1 MNRILTSIIGLLI
14 LSGCTTIRFQ
24 TLDVKNAA
32 AIKDQTVAVTN
43 YPKPDFSAMTP
54 AKATLA
60 IVGAFA
66 AISEGNQIIANNNV
80 ADPAKKTS
88 DELVAALENKLG
100 AKRIATPIE
109 VTDDDVSKI
118 ATLAA
123 PTARYVI
130 DVKSFVWNMGYF
142 ATDWFHY
149 RVIYT
154 ARARLIDTNAKTVI
168 AEGFCKRIPD
178 SNANAP
184 TYDEVLANQAKW
196 LKEEVNQV
204 ALTCADSFK
213 KEMLAFAIPTSPI
226 AEAQATAKALTERV
240 TTNSQPEPIPPQ
252 KVVLTKTETVANAIT
267 PSPTSGSTESI
278 KPDLT
283 PAPTS
288 AILTPQAQSQQ
299 MTQTAPVPNKVP
311 APVSTAGTKLEPP
324 SPEPSK
330 QSNIYQPTVRE
341 IVQTPPEKGSIQ
353 LVEFVLGVSSAT
365 VERLAKN
372 QSCFGGNGAG
382 LVSPKGSRELYKM
395 KCDDGKILMA
405 KCELRQCS
413 VLSHH

>member
-1 MNRILTSIIGLLI
+1 MI

-32 AIKDQTVAVTN
+32 ALKDQTVAVTN

-88 DELVAALENKLG
+88 DELVTALENKLG
-100 AKRIATPIE
+100 AKRVAIPIE

-149 RVIYT
+149 RVMYT
-154 ARARLIDTNAKTVI
+154 ARARLIDANAKTVI
-168 AEGFCKRIPD
+168 AEGFCKRIPE
-178 SNANAP
+178 SNTNAP
-184 TYDEVLANQAKW
+184 TYDEVLATQGKW
-196 LKEEVNQV
+196 LKEEMNQV
-204 ALTCADSFK
+204 AITCADSFK
-213 KEMLAFAIPTSPI
+213 REMLAFSTPTSPI
-226 AEAQATAKALTERV
+226 AEPQATAKSIAERG
-240 TTNSQPEPIPPQ
+240 TTDSQSEPLAPS
-252 KVVLTKTETVANAIT
+252 KVVPTKTELVANASA
-267 PSPTSGSTESI
+267 PSPASGSTESI
-278 KPDLT
+278 NSHLT
-283 PAPTS
+283 PAPTP
-288 AILTPQAQSQQ
+288 AIVTPQAQSQPILQ
-299 MTQTAPVPNKVP
+299 ATSISNKVP
-311 APVSTAGTKLEPP
+311 APASTTSTPFEPA
-324 SPEPSK
+324 SPESSK
-330 QSNIYQPTVRE
+330 PGNIYQPTVRE
-341 IVQTPPEKGSIQ
+341 IVQTPPEKSNIQ

-372 QSCFGGNGAG
+372 QSCLGGNGAG
-382 LVSPKGSRELYKM
+382 LMSPKGSRELYKM
-395 KCDDGKILMA
+395 QCSDGRVLMA
-405 KCELRQCS
+405 KCELRQCT